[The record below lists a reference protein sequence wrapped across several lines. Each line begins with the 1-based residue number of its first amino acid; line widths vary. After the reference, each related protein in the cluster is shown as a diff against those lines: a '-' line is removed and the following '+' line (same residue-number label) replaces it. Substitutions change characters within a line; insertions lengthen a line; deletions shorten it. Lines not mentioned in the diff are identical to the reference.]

1 MAEPGAR
8 TGNDQL
14 TGRIRELEARVS
26 RLEQRLETGAAPRL
40 ETASR
45 PPASPETAA
54 WVETLSAIPVLG
66 VSMLGLAGAYIL
78 RALTEARAVPQAIGV
93 FAAMLYAAL
102 WLAWAARIPASRRAE
117 AVLYS
122 LTSALV
128 VGPLLW
134 ESTLRFHAI
143 STWTAATVLLVF
155 TIFGLV
161 ISWRKNLLI
170 VATIA
175 TMTGAVTAVALLIGS
190 HDVAPFL
197 FLLLAI
203 AAAVEVSACLDHWLT
218 ERWLT
223 AAAADLAVL
232 LATYLVTGI
241 GGLPASY
248 VPFSRATVLAS
259 QIALPG
265 IYLSSI
271 LVRTLLR
278 GSTFTVF
285 ETGQL
290 AIAFFLA
297 VGGGLRLSG
306 DPRIAPALAA
316 VCLGCGACCYAAGF
330 FGKQRNLR
338 VYTTFGFA
346 LAVIG
351 TRVGLLDAALAIA
364 WSVLAVIAMRPA
376 QPWFRWHACG
386 YLLLSLAA
394 SGALAYSTRLLLGS
408 TDVHGT
414 LLPLLS
420 GAAIALIC
428 YAFTVRAQLGY
439 PAIQPIFAGIALWLL
454 AGITAAA
461 LPAFYHA
468 LFGAQAPHA
477 FCGTLRTMVLA
488 AAAVLLAWIG
498 SRRRGLAFTPLI
510 YLVLIPGAYR
520 LLLIDLRQDNKAA
533 LVLSLLLYGG
543 ALLLL
548 PRFLAPRQTAAR

>member
-1 MAEPGAR
+1 MVQPAR
-8 TGNDQL
+8 EDDDQL
-14 TGRIRELEARVS
+14 AARIRGLEARVS
-26 RLEQRLETGAAPRL
+26 RLEQRLETDTAPLL
-40 ETASR
+40 EMASC
-45 PPASPETAA
+45 PPASPGPAA
-54 WVETLSAIPVLG
+54 LVETLSAIPVLG
-66 VSMLGLAGAYIL
+66 ISMLGLAGAYIL
-78 RALTEARAVPQAIGV
+78 RALTEARVVPQAFGV
-93 FAAMLYAAL
+93 FAAMVYAAL

-117 AVLYS
+117 AVVYS

-134 ESTLRFHAI
+134 ESTVRFLAI

-175 TMTGAVTAVALLIGS
+175 TTTGVLTAAALLIGS

-203 AAAVEVSACLDHWLT
+203 AGAVEVSACLDHWLT

-241 GGLPASY
+241 EGLPASY
-248 VPFSRATVLAS
+248 VLFSRATLLAS

-265 IYLSSI
+265 IYLLSI

-278 GSTFTVF
+278 GSTFTAF

-290 AIAFFLA
+290 ATAFFLA

-306 DPRIAPALAA
+306 DPRIAPAVAA
-316 VCLGCGACCYAAGF
+316 VCLGCGACCYAAAL
-330 FGKQRNLR
+330 FGKQGNSRI
-338 VYTTFGFA
+338 YTSFGFA
-346 LAVIG
+346 LIVIG
-351 TRVGLLDAALAIA
+351 TRVGLPDAGQAIA
-364 WSVLAVIAMRPA
+364 WSVLAVIAVRLARPLS
-376 QPWFRWHACG
+376 RWHACG

-394 SGALAYSTRLLLGS
+394 SGALGYSARLLLGS
-408 TDVHGT
+408 TDARGT
-414 LLPLLS
+414 LLPLLA
-420 GAAIALIC
+420 GAPIALIC
-428 YAFTVRAQLGY
+428 YAFTFRVQPRH

-468 LFGAQAPHA
+468 VFGAQAPHA
-477 FCGTLRTMVLA
+477 YCATLRTMVFV
-488 AAAVLLAWIG
+488 AAAVLLAWLG
-498 SRRRGLAFTPLI
+498 SQRRGLAFTPLI
-510 YLVLIPGAYR
+510 YAVLILGAYR
-520 LLLIDLRQDNKAA
+520 LLLIDLRHDNKAA
-533 LVLSLLLYGG
+533 LVLSLLLYGA